1 VAVPTIEE
9 RYDDAIAQ
17 RMLGYSNTMPGLP
30 AYLGIK
36 LVRFAPGA
44 LAAEANLATQELTP
58 SGNVHG
64 GAIAAILDHVT
75 GAVVYPLIPDGHW
88 GATTE
93 LKLNYVAPVTRGVLR
108 VDASVLAITNRS
120 AVVRAEAFQAERL
133 VAAAQGTIAIVAPRA
148 ADSRVLA

>member
-1 VAVPTIEE
+1 MAVPTIEE

-44 LAAEANLATQELTP
+44 LAAEANLARQELTP
-58 SGNVHG
+58 SDNVHG

-93 LKLNYVAPVTRGVLR
+93 LKLNYIAPIIPILLR
-108 VDASVLAITNRS
+108 AEATVLAITNRS
-120 AVVRAEAFQAERL
+120 AVVRAEAFQEDRL
-133 VAAAQGTIAIVAPRA
+133 VAAAQGTITIVAPRRA
-148 ADSRVLA
+148 AAGASA